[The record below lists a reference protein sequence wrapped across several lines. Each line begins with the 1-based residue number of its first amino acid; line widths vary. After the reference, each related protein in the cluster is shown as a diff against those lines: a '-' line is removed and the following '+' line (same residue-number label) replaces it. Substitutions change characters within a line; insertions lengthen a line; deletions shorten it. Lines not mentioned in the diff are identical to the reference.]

1 MPVHDDLGNR
11 MKKYEAV
18 SKTCLMTRTP
28 VAIRVD
34 GKAFHTFTKQLNKPF
49 DSVFVN
55 AMIQT
60 METMCEKIQNCIFG
74 YVQSDE
80 ITFILKDYE
89 QLNTSAWFDNE
100 VQKLC
105 SVSASM
111 ATYYFNVYF
120 REKAEHI
127 IATSPNSEYSDILRR
142 TIISPAM
149 FDARCFNIP
158 REEVINLIYWRQL
171 DAVRNSIQAAGQA
184 KFSHK
189 QLMGKSCKMIKE
201 MLEENGT
208 PWENFPT
215 YLQRGTCAIREGK
228 EWITDYSMPMLVK
241 EGREYLEALI

>member
-1 MPVHDDLGNR
+1 MPVHDALGQR
-11 MKKYEAV
+11 MKKYEGVA
-18 SKTCLMTRTP
+18 KTVLMSRTP

-34 GKAFHTFTKQLNKPF
+34 GKAFHTFTKNLKKPF
-49 DSVFVN
+49 DTIFVN

-60 METMCEKIQNCIFG
+60 METMCQNIQNCIFG

-105 SVSASM
+105 SISASM
-111 ATYYFNVYF
+111 ATYYFNLYF
-120 REKAEHI
+120 REKAQHFI
-127 IATSPNSEYSDILRR
+127 DVSSDSQYSDVLRR
-142 TIISPAM
+142 AIISPAM

-158 REEVINLIYWRQL
+158 REEVVNLIYWRQL

-184 KFSHK
+184 QFSHK
-189 QLMGKSCKMIKE
+189 QLMHKSCNMIKE

-208 PWENFPT
+208 PWEKFPT
-215 YLQRGTCAIREGK
+215 YLQRGTCARRENG
-228 EWITDYSMPMLVK
+228 EWITDYAMPLLVK

>member
-1 MPVHDDLGNR
+1 MATHDNLGIR
-11 MKKYEAV
+11 MKNYEQRNQYYLQ
-18 SKTCLMTRTP
+18 KRTP
-28 VAIRVD
+28 VIIRVD
-34 GKAFHTFTKQLNKPF
+34 GKAFHTFTRNLKKPF
-49 DSVFVN
+49 DSIFVN

-60 METMCEKIQNCIFG
+60 MEHMAIDMQNCIFA
-74 YVQSDE
+74 YQQSDE
-80 ITFILKDYE
+80 ITFVLKDYS
-89 QLNTSAWFDNE
+89 QLNTEAWFDYRTD
-100 VQKLC
+100 KLC

-111 ATYYFNVYF
+111 ATYYFNIYF
-120 REKAEHI
+120 REKAERI

-149 FDARCFNIP
+149 FDARCFNVP

-208 PWENFPT
+208 PWENLPT

>member
-1 MPVHDDLGNR
+1 MATHDNLGIR
-11 MKKYEAV
+11 MKDYEQRNQYYLQ
-18 SKTCLMTRTP
+18 KRTP
-28 VAIRVD
+28 VIIRVD
-34 GKAFHTFTKQLNKPF
+34 GKAFHTFTRNLKKPF
-49 DSVFVN
+49 DSIFVN

-60 METMCEKIQNCIFG
+60 MEHMAIDMQNCIFA
-74 YVQSDE
+74 YQQSDE
-80 ITFILKDYE
+80 ITFVLKDYS
-89 QLNTSAWFDNE
+89 QLNTEAWFDYRTD
-100 VQKLC
+100 KLC
-105 SVSASM
+105 SISASM
-111 ATYYFNVYF
+111 ATYYFNMYF
-120 REKAEHI
+120 REKAEHYI
-127 IATSPNSEYSDILRR
+127 TAHPDGEYSDILRR

-208 PWENFPT
+208 PWENLPT